1 MEQKIKMPVFDITM
15 IKSMTEEELN
25 RYGKQYTEEVAAY
38 VQKSLADEL
47 QPVIEEMEKREREA
61 LDRQAVEELKD
72 NKDFYDFTEKL
83 EQVQSLIGSL
93 PILAQMDTKCAL
105 TVAYLMI
112 KGAQAISEHKEPS
125 EENAQTIA
133 DRIYENTEV
142 MKLLSERRAK
152 EAAQDLPVFAKTA
165 GIAANVKKKPKTLA
179 DAREE
184 AQKYFK
190 L

>member
-1 MEQKIKMPVFDITM
+1 MEENVQMPVFDIQM

-25 RYGKQYTEEVAAY
+25 HYGKQYTEEVAAY
-38 VQKSLADEL
+38 VKKSLAKEL
-47 QPVIEEMEKREREA
+47 QPVMEEMEKKEREA
-61 LDRQAVEELKD
+61 LDRQAVEELKA
-72 NKDFYDFTEKL
+72 NQDFYDFSEKL
-83 EQVQSLIGSL
+83 DQAKSLVRSL
-93 PILAQMDTKCAL
+93 PVLAQMDKKCAL
-105 TVAYLMI
+105 TAAYLMI
-112 KGAQAISEHKEPS
+112 KGAQAISEHKEPVQ
-125 EENAQTIA
+125 ENAQELA

-142 MKLLSERRAK
+142 MKLLNERRAK
-152 EAAQDLPVFAKTA
+152 EAVQDLPVFAKTA